1 MREVDHLQLLPFLIS
16 GVGWVNQKVLPHHY
30 LVTFEEKAVWNI
42 EAKYPPEENP
52 LIVMVFG
59 LMFKLLSMEL
69 GPGAVV
75 TKKQILEKI
84 FAAKRKI

>member
-1 MREVDHLQLLPFLIS
+1 M
-16 GVGWVNQKVLPHHY
+16 
-30 LVTFEEKAVWNI
+30 VTFEEKAVWNI

-52 LIVMVFG
+52 LIVMVSG

-75 TKKQILEKI
+75 TKEEN
-84 FAAKRKI
+84 FRKCEGRKLIKNKNPMAQGFF